1 MAIWAG
7 KQIGTKIQAVQDAAG
22 LRVLVGKV
30 ADGDELLNGHA
41 SL

>member
-1 MAIWAG
+1 MAVWAG
-7 KQIGTKIQAVQDAAG
+7 RRVDTKIQAVQDAAG
-22 LRVLVGKV
+22 LRVLVGEI